1 MAPCTGT
8 LRPTTSRPERRR
20 TGPAASPAPRA
31 DAPPGPGPDARTRH
45 PRRTL
50 TPAPGRADG
59 RHGRGARRL
68 GGARRAGAATGRG
81 IRRTGTGSAR
91 AATYVYRQARRAS
104 HAEGAGESGL
114 ARLIELHAFNA
125 AGDAAVAISLAGT
138 LFFQVPTN
146 EARGQVAL
154 FLGLTMLP
162 FAIVAPLIGPVLD
175 RFSHGRRWALGSTMA
190 IRAFLCWVLATEVTG
205 NSIGLFPAAL
215 GVLVASKAY
224 GVTRAAAVP
233 RLTPPGLGL
242 VKANSRISLAGMA
255 GAGDLGPAGRAGLA
269 GRPAVVAA
277 LRVRGLRR
285 GHHPGDPA
293 ALEGRRRRRR
303 GARASCAVVVP
314 GRRCRPLRGPGAALQ
329 RRAAPGLGLPDALH
343 GVPAAREPVARV
355 GGPARDPARP
365 SSSARPGVGNASG
378 IALGSLLR
386 EVKPAY
392 VVVLVLVADTV
403 AAVVAA
409 ALYSLVA
416 VMLLGLV
423 AGLSQAL
430 GKLSL
435 DSLIQTEVPERTRS
449 SAFARSETLLQ
460 LSWVVGGFLGI
471 AMPLIPRLGLG
482 VLAVILLGILAVG
495 PDHPCATP
503 QPSSAVAGA
512 VTRD

>member
-1 MAPCTGT
+1 MHGDPAADGQP
-8 LRPTTSRPERRR
+8 PPE
-20 TGPAASPAPRA
+20 TPDGPAGASPAPPDA
-31 DAPPGPGPDARTRH
+31 SGSGDDAPRRRRPDARK
-45 PRRTL
+45 
-50 TPAPGRADG
+50 
-59 RHGRGARRL
+59 
-68 GGARRAGAATGRG
+68 AGAATGRG
-81 IRRTGTGSAR
+81 LRRTGTGGAR
-91 AATYVYRQARRAS
+91 AAGYVYRQARRAS

-205 NSIGLFPAAL
+205 NSLGLFPAAL

-233 RLTPPGLGL
+233 RLSPPGLGL

-255 GAGDLGPAGRAGLA
+255 GAGVSAPLAVLASLA
-269 GRPAVVAA
+269 GPQWSLRYAFAVFVAA
-277 LRVRGLRR
+277 TVLAILLPSKVDDAAGEEHARLRGRRTRTRVPAMVVRALRCNGGLRLVSGFLTLFMAFLLR
-285 GHHPGDPA
+285 ENPLPGWEDRPEILL
-293 ALEGRRRRRR
+293 AL
-303 GARASCAVVVP
+303 VI
-314 GRRCRPLRGPGAALQ
+314 GAA
-329 RRAAPGLGLPDALH
+329 
-343 GVPAAREPVARV
+343 
-355 GGPARDPARP
+355 
-365 SSSARPGVGNASG
+365 GVGNASG

-386 EVKPAY
+386 EIKPSY

-482 VLAVILLGILAVG
+482 VLAVILLGILAWVLASMREPTEPG
-495 PDHPCATP
+495 APA
-503 QPSSAVAGA
+503 PSPA
-512 VTRD
+512 

>member
-1 MAPCTGT
+1 M
-8 LRPTTSRPERRR
+8 
-20 TGPAASPAPRA
+20 
-31 DAPPGPGPDARTRH
+31 
-45 PRRTL
+45 
-50 TPAPGRADG
+50 
-59 RHGRGARRL
+59 
-68 GGARRAGAATGRG
+68 
-81 IRRTGTGSAR
+81 
-91 AATYVYRQARRAS
+91 
-104 HAEGAGESGL
+104 
-114 ARLIELHAFNA
+114 
-125 AGDAAVAISLAGT
+125 AISLAGT

-205 NSIGLFPAAL
+205 NSLGLFPAAL

-233 RLTPPGLGL
+233 RLSPPTLGL

-255 GAGDLGPAGRAGLA
+255 GAGVSAPLAVLASLA
-269 GRPAVVAA
+269 GPQWSLRYAFAVFVAA
-277 LRVRGLRR
+277 TVLAILLPSRVDDAAGEERAKLRGRTRAKVPPLVVRALRCNGGLRLVSGFLTLFMAFLLR
-285 GHHPGDPA
+285 ENPLPGWEDRPEILL
-293 ALEGRRRRRR
+293 AL
-303 GARASCAVVVP
+303 VI
-314 GRRCRPLRGPGAALQ
+314 GAA
-329 RRAAPGLGLPDALH
+329 
-343 GVPAAREPVARV
+343 
-355 GGPARDPARP
+355 
-365 SSSARPGVGNASG
+365 GVGNASG

-386 EVKPAY
+386 EVKPAI

-409 ALYSLVA
+409 VLYSLVA

-460 LSWVVGGFLGI
+460 LSWVAGGFLGI

-482 VLAVILLGILAVG
+482 VLAVILLGIVAWVL
-495 PDHPCATP
+495 
-503 QPSSAVAGA
+503 SSSRPTDPAPARSVAWVRPRRQSCRPETSRPTA
-512 VTRD
+512 VTLRANVRDASRERA